1 MVRGKLFW
9 GFNRLW
15 FFAVRKKKY
24 IEVEITIVLFRI
36 FFDIS
41 IYRFGN
47 KDIYFMINKFIY
59 IFVLTFLIW
68 N

>member
-1 MVRGKLFW
+1 MVLIVC
-9 GFNRLW
+9 GFSLS
-15 FFAVRKKKY
+15 VKKY

-47 KDIYFMINKFIY
+47 KDIYFIVNKFIY
-59 IFVLTFLIW
+59 IFVLTFMIW